1 MDGTHNGGD
10 RRRPRVRRLDEASIN
25 RIAAG
30 EVIERPASVIKELI
44 ENAIDA
50 GADKVEAHYAN
61 GGKSLIRVVDNGCG
75 IEAGDLPLAVARHAT
90 SKTDGSDLFNF
101 RSFGFRGEALA
112 SMGAAGRLTVTSR
125 AAGAEAART
134 ITVAGSQAS
143 TVRPAALG
151 CGTVTELTELFHS
164 TPARL
169 KFLGSDRA
177 EALALANT
185 FRSLAMVAPSVGFEL
200 IEAPPGGKRRRVLQL
215 HPEAKESDGA
225 RLARLNR
232 IISGGFAENACRVD
246 GIREGYILS
255 GFVALPTFTRGTASA
270 QHMFVNGRP
279 VRDRQLYG
287 ALRAAYSDFTPAGR
301 YPVAALFID
310 CEPQL
315 VDVNVH
321 PAKSE
326 VRFRAAA
333 AVRSLI
339 ISGVRAALTRE
350 GHRSSTA
357 LSAAMLGAWRPD
369 SDLPQSGDRQRWPNR
384 HQHSRN
390 RPGPRHSAQAP
401 DPPQQIADLPPM
413 ADAPPPGNEI
423 APDKYPLGAAKAQL
437 HGAYVLS
444 ETGQGIVIVDQHAA
458 HERLVY
464 ERLKQCF
471 ASQRPDSQMLLVP
484 EVVDLPD
491 DRRSALLSAADGL
504 AQMGLEIESF
514 GSGSVCVRA
523 VPAILSAK
531 VDCARLLQDI
541 ADALEET
548 GETIALV
555 ERMNQVISRMS
566 CHGSVRAGRRL
577 APEEMNA
584 LLRDMENTPGS
595 GQCNHGRPTYI
606 QLNLIDIEK
615 LFGRR

>member
-1 MDGTHNGGD
+1 MEGTRDDRN

-50 GADKVEAHYAN
+50 GADRVEAHYAN
-61 GGKSLIRVVDNGCG
+61 GGKSLIRVIDNGCG
-75 IEAGDLPLAVARHAT
+75 IDAEDLPLAVARHAT
-90 SKTDGSDLFNF
+90 SKTDGSDLFSF

-125 AAGAEAART
+125 AAGAQTAHT
-134 ITVAGSQAS
+134 ITVAGSQVS
-143 TVRPAALG
+143 PVRPAALG
-151 CGTVTELTELFHS
+151 SGTVIELTELFHS

-169 KFLGSDRA
+169 KFLGSGRA
-177 EALALANT
+177 EARAVANT
-185 FRSLAMVAPSVGFEL
+185 FRSLAMAAPSVGFVL
-200 IEAPPGGKRRRVLQL
+200 IEAPNGGKRRQVVQLQ
-215 HPEAKESDGA
+215 PEAEGSDGA

-232 IISGGFAENACRVD
+232 IISGGFADNACAVD
-246 GIREGYILS
+246 GIRDGYNLS
-255 GFVALPTFTRGTASA
+255 GFAALPTFTRGAASA

-310 CEPQL
+310 CEPHL

-321 PAKSE
+321 PAKAE
-326 VRFRAAA
+326 VRFRTAA

-357 LSAAMLGAWRPD
+357 LSAAMLGAWRPET
-369 SDLPQSGDRQRWPNR
+369 SPPQSGEWRRRPDHVP
-384 HQHSRN
+384 HSWN
-390 RPGPRHSAQAP
+390 RPDSGRSAPPP
-401 DPPQQIADLPPM
+401 DRPQQIADLPPM
-413 ADAPPPGNEI
+413 ADAPPPENET
-423 APDKYPLGAAKAQL
+423 ASDKYPLGAAKAQL
-437 HGAYVLS
+437 HGTYVLS
-444 ETGQGIVIVDQHAA
+444 ENGQGIVIVDQHAA

-471 ASQRPDSQMLLVP
+471 AGQRPDSQMLLVP
-484 EVVDLPD
+484 EVVDVSD
-491 DRRSALLSAADGL
+491 EHRSALLFAADALSQLGL
-504 AQMGLEIESF
+504 QIESF
-514 GSGSVCVRA
+514 GAGSVCVRA
-523 VPAILSAK
+523 VPVILSAN

-555 ERMNQVISRMS
+555 ERMNAVISRMS

-577 APEEMNA
+577 AAEEMNA

-606 QLNLIDIEK
+606 QLNLTDIEK